1 MLSRRSLS
9 LASSSRIA
17 SWTCASI
24 STRVTATKVATAAAL
39 STPACLSRSIATNPS
54 LASGREGGRPS
65 FSSNCDNDRSD
76 YRPRRRDD
84 GASAPSTQRSGG
96 SNHGNPVAQYSRNQ
110 RFAADGTRK
119 RLPHPNAKP
128 RSSHGQGQGSNNQNR
143 NDQRLPRQRDGSP
156 RTNNNNS
163 NGSGD
168 RGERYSSRRTNDDS
182 SLKFGSATSS
192 SSGADAAAK
201 RDSTF
206 SRLKARS
213 NTTPDDVDNSTRGRD
228 SDRFGEPAGGE
239 IDSPSPP
246 RGANEGFS
254 EGKSSVDKSDRH
266 HTAKHKKKEGRGSL
280 LDRDSEQRDR
290 NSRRSSASSTTPGRQ
305 TRSQSQPL
313 APDTHANTSVP
324 TPRIKPKLLPKV
336 ERNIFLPSVISVVML
351 ATRMEKKLRAVQDV
365 MTELGMQDTRPDL
378 MLKFEDAEMIAA
390 ELNVVAI
397 PNEDASFDIYPRPPP
412 SSPEEAASFPLRPPV
427 VTIMGH
433 VDHGKTTLLDKLR
446 STSVAQGE
454 AGGITQHIGAFSV
467 PITGRE
473 QDKGKKKG
481 YKGIQTITFLDTP
494 GHAAFTAMRSR
505 GAMVTDIVVLVVAA
519 DDGVM
524 PQTREVI
531 QLVHNANADVDA
543 SDIASTQPPVQLVVA
558 LNKIDKPD
566 ADPERVKREL
576 LAAGVELEE
585 LGGDVPCV
593 HVSGKT
599 GKGLDE
605 LEETVATL
613 AELADL
619 RAERTGLPEG
629 YVIESKVDKGR
640 GNVATVLIKRG
651 VLEKSSCV
659 VAGTAWC
666 KVRQILHSSGKPL
679 AQALPGDPVLVT
691 GWRELPT
698 AGDMLLGG
706 TDEGSCK
713 KATENRKQLLEQKRL
728 MQDVEQINE
737 ARRMKA
743 EQEEAEAKKEFEERQ
758 RRRAIRIAADDGK
771 DPLAVLAAL
780 DGSASAANAG
790 GDAAAELA
798 GEEASVDPAT
808 AAATTG
814 GSEARKLLNVIVK
827 ADFSGT
833 VEAVVGAISSIG
845 NAEAGVKIVSASVG
859 EPSESDVAKAAAL
872 SATIIGFNV
881 TPSKSVLQSAA
892 RAQPNPVPVIVSDV
906 IYRLMETVSSHV
918 SALLPPLT
926 EARVHGEA
934 SVSQIFEINIK
945 GKTFKKIAGC
955 RVTNGTI
962 AKSNLVRVLRGEKRA
977 EVFRGKLDEFKHL
990 KKDVSEMRKGTE
1002 CGMSFEG
1009 WQDLKEGDVVQS
1021 FSEVEVARSL

>member
-1 MLSRRSLS
+1 MSDDVEDR
-9 LASSSRIA
+9 
-17 SWTCASI
+17 
-24 STRVTATKVATAAAL
+24 
-39 STPACLSRSIATNPS
+39 
-54 LASGREGGRPS
+54 
-65 FSSNCDNDRSD
+65 NDRGSSE
-76 YRPRRRDD
+76 RFEEAA
-84 GASAPSTQRSGG
+84 GA
-96 SNHGNPVAQYSRNQ
+96 
-110 RFAADGTRK
+110 
-119 RLPHPNAKP
+119 
-128 RSSHGQGQGSNNQNR
+128 
-143 NDQRLPRQRDGSP
+143 
-156 RTNNNNS
+156 
-163 NGSGD
+163 
-168 RGERYSSRRTNDDS
+168 EDDS
-182 SLKFGSATSS
+182 VAGPTRG
-192 SSGADAAAK
+192 GAD
-201 RDSTF
+201 
-206 SRLKARS
+206 
-213 NTTPDDVDNSTRGRD
+213 
-228 SDRFGEPAGGE
+228 
-239 IDSPSPP
+239 
-246 RGANEGFS
+246 EGFS
-254 EGKSSVDKSDRH
+254 EGRSGIEKSDRH
-266 HTAKHKKKEGRGSL
+266 HTAKQKKKEGRGSL
-280 LDRDSEQRDR
+280 FDQDSDQHDHNARWSSSSSSHPSSHRHARNQSHPSAADTGPHTHASDLDR
-290 NSRRSSASSTTPGRQ
+290 
-305 TRSQSQPL
+305 
-313 APDTHANTSVP
+313 APAA
-324 TPRIKPKLLPKV
+324 RIKPKLLPKL

-351 ATRMEKKLRAVQDV
+351 ATRMEKKLRAVQQV
-365 MTELGMQDTRPDL
+365 MTDLGMQDTRPDL

-397 PNEDASFDIYPRPPP
+397 PNKDASFDIYPRPPP
-412 SSPEEAASFPLRPPV
+412 SSPEAAAACPLRPPV

-467 PITGRE
+467 PISGRE
-473 QDKGKKKG
+473 QDRGKKKG

-531 QLVHNANADVDA
+531 QLVKNANADMDSSDA
-543 SDIASTQPPVQLVVA
+543 GQQAVQLVVA
-558 LNKIDKPD
+558 LNKVDKPD

-585 LGGDVPCV
+585 LGGDIPCV

-619 RAERTGLPEG
+619 RAERVGLPEG
-629 YVIESKVDKGR
+629 YVIESKVDKSR

-666 KVRQILHSSGKPL
+666 KVRQILHSSGRPL
-679 AQALPGDPVLVT
+679 AKALPGDPVLVT

-706 TDEGSCK
+706 SDEQSCK
-713 KATENRKQLLEQKRL
+713 KATENRKQLLKQKRL
-728 MQDVEQINE
+728 MEDVEQINE
-737 ARRMKA
+737 ARRVKA
-743 EQEEAEAKKEFEERQ
+743 ELEEAEARREFEERR
-758 RRRAIRIAADDGK
+758 RRRAARLAADDGK
-771 DPLAVLAAL
+771 DPMAVLAAL
-780 DGSASAANAG
+780 DGNAPAV
-790 GDAAAELA
+790 DADAEAELVEQDSTDGA
-798 GEEASVDPAT
+798 TGEAST
-808 AAATTG
+808 
-814 GSEARKLLNVIVK
+814 RKLLNVIVK

-845 NAEAGVKIVSASVG
+845 NAEAGVKIVSATVG

-892 RAQPNPVPVIVSDV
+892 RAQPNPVPIIVSDV

-934 SVSQIFEINIK
+934 TVSQIFDINVK
-945 GKTFKKIAGC
+945 GKTYKKIAGC
-955 RVTNGTI
+955 KVTNGTI
-962 AKSNLVRVLRGEKRA
+962 AKSNSVRVLRGTARE
-977 EVFRGKLDEFKHL
+977 EVYRGKLDEFKHL
-990 KKDVSEMRKGTE
+990 KKDVVEMRKGTE

-1009 WQDLKEGDVVQS
+1009 WQELQVGDVVQC

>member
-1 MLSRRSLS
+1 MLSRTSLS

-17 SWTCASI
+17 RWACAST
-24 STRVTATKVATAAAL
+24 STRVTAAAAAAL
-39 STPACLSRSIATNPS
+39 STPACFSRSLATTS
-54 LASGREGGRPS
+54 SVASGREGSRPS
-65 FSSNCDNDRSD
+65 FSSNRDDGRSD

-84 GASAPSTQRSGG
+84 GSSSSSNQRSGG
-96 SNHGNPVAQYSRNQ
+96 SNYGNPVAQYSRNQ

-119 RLPHPNAKP
+119 RLPHPNAKQRP
-128 RSSHGQGQGSNNQNR
+128 SQNANQGQGQHR
-143 NDQRLPRQRDGSP
+143 NDQRPPRQRDGSP
-156 RTNNNNS
+156 RTTNS
-163 NGSGD
+163 SGQ
-168 RGERYSSRRTNDDS
+168 GHSSRRNTDDS
-182 SLKFGSATSS
+182 AYKFGSSTSTSS
-192 SSGADAAAK
+192 ATDAAAK

-206 SRLKARS
+206 SRLRS
-213 NTTPDDVDNSTRGRD
+213 RSSTTSDDVDSSGRGRE
-228 SDRFGEPAGGE
+228 SDRFGEAAGAE
-239 IDSPSPP
+239 DDAAAPT
-246 RGANEGFS
+246 RGGADEGFS
-254 EGKSSVDKSDRH
+254 EDRSVVDKSDRH
-266 HTAKHKKKEGRGSL
+266 HTAMQKKKKEGRGSL
-280 LDRDSEQRDR
+280 LDLDSDQHDR
-290 NSRRSSASSTTPGRQ
+290 NARRSSSHPHSGRHPRKQPDDSPDALASDLDR
-305 TRSQSQPL
+305 
-313 APDTHANTSVP
+313 APAA
-324 TPRIKPKLLPKV
+324 RIKPKLLPKV

-351 ATRMEKKLRAVQDV
+351 ATRMEKKLRAVQTV

-390 ELNVVAI
+390 ELNIVAI

-412 SSPEEAASFPLRPPV
+412 STPEEAASYPLRPPV

-531 QLVHNANADVDA
+531 QLVTNANADIDP
-543 SDIASTQPPVQLVVA
+543 SDVTAQPPVQLVVA
-558 LNKIDKPD
+558 LNKIDKAD

-599 GKGLDE
+599 GRGLEE

-619 RAERTGLPEG
+619 RAERVGLPEG

-651 VLEKSSCV
+651 VLEKASCV

-666 KVRQILHSSGKPL
+666 KVRQILHSSGRPL
-679 AQALPGDPVLVT
+679 ARALPGDPVLVT

-713 KATENRKQLLEQKRL
+713 KATENRKQLLEQKKL

-737 ARRMKA
+737 ARRIKA

-758 RRRAIRIAADDGK
+758 KRRAARLAADDGK
-771 DPLAVLAAL
+771 DPLALLAAL
-780 DGSASAANAG
+780 DGSAPAAEDA
-790 GDAAAELA
+790 DAAADLA
-798 GEEASVDPAT
+798 AEQEASTD
-808 AAATTG
+808 AAPTG
-814 GSEARKLLNVIVK
+814 NKARKLLNVIVK

-833 VEAVVGAISSIG
+833 VEAVLGAISSIG
-845 NAEAGVKIVSASVG
+845 NAEAGVKIVSATVG
-859 EPSESDVAKAAAL
+859 EPSESDVARAAAL

-892 RAQPNPVPVIVSDV
+892 RAQPTPVPVIVSDV
-906 IYRLMETVSSHV
+906 IYRLMETVTARV
-918 SALLPPLT
+918 SELLPPLT

-934 SVSQIFEINIK
+934 TVSQIFEINIK
-945 GKTFKKIAGC
+945 GRNFKKIAGC

-962 AKSNLVRVLRGEKRA
+962 AKSNLVRVLRGEARK
-977 EVFRGKLDEFKHL
+977 EVYRGRLDEFKHL

-1009 WQDLKEGDVVQS
+1009 WQELKEGDVVQS
-1021 FSEVEVARSL
+1021 FTEVEVARTL